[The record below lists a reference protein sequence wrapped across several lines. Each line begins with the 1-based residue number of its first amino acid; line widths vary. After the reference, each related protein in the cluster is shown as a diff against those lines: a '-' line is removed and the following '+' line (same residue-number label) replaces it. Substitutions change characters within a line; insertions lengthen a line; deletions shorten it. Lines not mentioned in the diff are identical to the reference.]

1 MAVAVTAVPLA
12 AQAQRKSPLAD
23 APAIRKRYELRST
36 RLEVGAGLGTTVNQ
50 DFYHSILFNGKIGF
64 HITDWL
70 SISLY
75 GAVPIASVETTF
87 QSDLVNSLSDTPNQ
101 TGHPASE
108 PTKSEAKASV
118 QKIKWIVAPQIE
130 FTPFTGKYSLFGK
143 LFANYDFYAFVGPG
157 FINVAPNSA
166 DVPPCMET
174 NTSNGSGRFSCG
186 VTGTKIG
193 ANFGLG
199 LHSYF
204 NHWLALNVE
213 LRDILAK
220 LNPSGRDTD
229 ASLMANNGDL
239 AWTHTFSVAANLVFY
254 LPATPGISF

>member
-1 MAVAVTAVPLA
+1 MHTDLNPHVTRRSEKDMPMKTMPKSGTQRFAALLIAAAVTAVPLA

-23 APAIRKRYELRST
+23 APAIRKRFELRST

-87 QSDLVNSLSDTPNQ
+87 QSDLVNSLSSNGGQ
-101 TGHPASE
+101 AGHPPSE
-108 PTKSEAKASV
+108 PTKSEAKASA
-118 QKIKWIVAPQIE
+118 QKIKWMVAPQIE

-143 LFANYDFYAFVGPG
+143 LFANYDFYLFVGPG

-166 DVPPCMET
+166 DVPTCGDT
-174 NTSNGSGRFSCG
+174 NNASGPQRSRAAPPARRLARTSASVCTATSI
-186 VTGTKIG
+186 TG
-193 ANFGLG
+193 
-199 LHSYF
+199 
-204 NHWLALNVE
+204 W
-213 LRDILAK
+213 R
-220 LNPSGRDTD
+220 
-229 ASLMANNGDL
+229 
-239 AWTHTFSVAANLVFY
+239 
-254 LPATPGISF
+254 